1 MLTTGFMCLRCHV
14 SKRSMHTDI
23 IKQIMTTSYWRNT
36 AISRQVYKNCQ
47 TLYTVIFWRIILSF
61 RIMSSPILSCM
72 ILTRTI
78 LSCMIMSRIIL
89 SHMIWSY
96 MILSRVLWSR
106 AFLFCLWSMQTR
118 IAGICKQSGWI
129 QKLPGICIPQLH
141 TECIQELL
149 AFVNR
154 RAEYR
159 NCQALHIA
167 ITYSMST
174 TIAGICKQSGWI
186 QRLSSICIPQ
196 LHTQCIPELLAFANN
211 RAEYR
216 NCQAFVYRNCRLN
229 LYRESLAL

>member
-1 MLTTGFMCLRCHV
+1 
-14 SKRSMHTDI
+14 
-23 IKQIMTTSYWRNT
+23 
-36 AISRQVYKNCQ
+36 
-47 TLYTVIFWRIILSF
+47 
-61 RIMSSPILSCM
+61 
-72 ILTRTI
+72 
-78 LSCMIMSRIIL
+78 
-89 SHMIWSY
+89 
-96 MILSRVLWSR
+96 
-106 AFLFCLWSMQTR
+106 MQTR

-186 QRLSSICIPQ
+186 QWLSGICIPQ
-196 LHTQCIPELLAFANN
+196 LHTQCIPELLAFVNN

-229 LYRESLAL
+229 VYRNCWHCKQAGWIQELPGTAYGNYILNVYNNCWHL